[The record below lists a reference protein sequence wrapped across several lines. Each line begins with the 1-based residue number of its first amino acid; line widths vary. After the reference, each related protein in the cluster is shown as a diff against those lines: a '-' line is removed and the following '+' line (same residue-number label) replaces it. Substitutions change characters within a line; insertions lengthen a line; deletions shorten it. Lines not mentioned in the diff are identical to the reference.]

1 MILLKIRWRGEGNK
15 QRIFK
20 ASL

>member
-1 MILLKIRWRGEGNK
+1 M

-20 ASL
+20 ASLPRRTLIDDR

>member
-1 MILLKIRWRGEGNK
+1 MKRWRNK